1 VVACAKPSLRD
12 DAGATSPTSRFRI
25 RWPDEHVLP
34 TINVVANAADGNLL
48 AETVALAQNA

>member
-1 VVACAKPSLRD
+1 MVACAKPSLRD